1 MRFCVIVTWDWSDRV
16 VLEDLPDSGDWMF
29 WVCSIVEMAPCLSLL
44 DSTVCLSSTWS
55 EWTPDM
61 SCCCPIEMWGY
72 LELCKNIPDYRNP
85 RSRSRTGPNKV
96 VGDYCACLACDSCAL
111 AACTEFHI
119 SGPSG
124 GFHSLCFMFDFVLVL
139 QKPFQANGGHQWGQR
154 GSSSW
159 PETVAG
165 NGFKLMYPLRISKC
179 HLFWRN
185 LSTKAGRVST
195 HRGGV
200 YVGTAARAL
209 ILN

>member
-1 MRFCVIVTWDWSDRV
+1 MCRNLAPGCFEYVRSWKWLQACRCTIQRYVCRLCGPNELQTWVVAVWLKCEVIWNCTRIFRIIGIHDR
-16 VLEDLPDSGDWMF
+16 
-29 WVCSIVEMAPCLSLL
+29 
-44 DSTVCLSSTWS
+44 
-55 EWTPDM
+55 
-61 SCCCPIEMWGY
+61 
-72 LELCKNIPDYRNP
+72 
-85 RSRSRTGPNKV
+85 PNKV
-96 VGDYCACLACDSCAL
+96 VGDYYACSACDSGAP
-111 AACTEFHI
+111 AACTEFYS

-124 GFHSLCFMFDFVLVL
+124 GFHSLSFMFDFVLVL
-139 QKPFQANGGHQWGQR
+139 QKPYQANGGHQGGQR

-200 YVGTAARAL
+200 YVGTAARTL
-209 ILN
+209 ILM